1 MAKEVKTIGVLT
13 SGGDAPGMNA
23 AIRAVVRQAIT
34 KGLNVK
40 GIKRG
45 YAGLLQEEIID
56 MHAQDVSDI
65 IQRGGTILQT
75 ARCMDFTTPEGQQK
89 GAEICKKHGIDGVVV
104 IGGDGSFKG
113 AQKLAEH
120 GINTIGLPGTIDLD
134 IASTEYT
141 IGFDTAVNTVL
152 YAVRKIRDTA
162 ASHNRAAIIEVMGR
176 HSGHIALAAG
186 LSSGA
191 EYILVPEIP
200 YRKDALAHSLLS
212 QMKLKRTNS
221 IIICA
226 EGAAHGPELATWLK
240 EHTNIDVCV
249 TNLGYIQ
256 RGGEPSSR
264 DSLLGSL
271 FGAKAV
277 EYLFKQE
284 WVHHMVGVIKNQVV
298 FTPYEEIEGHTKEFN
313 AELYKL
319 ASLLADREPIDKI

>member
-1 MAKEVKTIGVLT
+1 MAGT
-13 SGGDAPGMNA
+13 
-23 AIRAVVRQAIT
+23 
-34 KGLNVK
+34 
-40 GIKRG
+40 
-45 YAGLLQEEIID
+45 EE
-56 MHAQDVSDI
+56 
-65 IQRGGTILQT
+65 
-75 ARCMDFTTPEGQQK
+75 
-89 GAEICKKHGIDGVVV
+89 
-104 IGGDGSFKG
+104 
-113 AQKLAEH
+113 
-120 GINTIGLPGTIDLD
+120 
-134 IASTEYT
+134 T

>member
-1 MAKEVKTIGVLT
+1 MKKIAILT

-23 AIRAVVRQAIT
+23 AIRGILRMAIF
-34 KGLNVK
+34 LNLEVC
-40 GIKRG
+40 GVYQG
-45 YAGLLQEEIID
+45 YQGLLEEEFINMTSFMAGGII
-56 MHAQDVSDI
+56 H
-65 IQRGGTILQT
+65 RGGILKT
-75 ARCMDFTTPEGQQK
+75 ARCALFTSDSIQK
-89 GAEICKKHGIDGVVV
+89 KAVGILKARHVDGMIV
-104 IGGDGSFKG
+104 IGGDGSLKG
-113 AQKLAEH
+113 AAALSRQ
-120 GINTIGLPGTIDLD
+120 GIPTITIPATIDND
-134 IASTEYT
+134 MAGTEET

-319 ASLLADREPIDKI
+319 SSLLADREPIDKI

>member
-1 MAKEVKTIGVLT
+1 MKKIAILT

-23 AIRAVVRQAIT
+23 AIRGILRMAIF
-34 KGLNVK
+34 LNLEVC
-40 GIKRG
+40 GVYQG
-45 YAGLLQEEIID
+45 YQGLLEEEFINMTSFMAGGII
-56 MHAQDVSDI
+56 H
-65 IQRGGTILQT
+65 RGGTILKT
-75 ARCMDFTTPEGQQK
+75 ARCALFTSDSIQK
-89 GAEICKKHGIDGVVV
+89 KAVGILKARHVDSVIV
-104 IGGDGSFKG
+104 IGGDGSLKG
-113 AQKLAEH
+113 AAALSRQ
-120 GINTIGLPGTIDLD
+120 GIPTITIPATIDND
-134 IASTEYT
+134 MAGTEET

-298 FTPYEEIEGHTKEFN
+298 FTPYEEIEGHIKEFN